1 MSFYDEVYRVVRLIP
16 HGQVLSYG
24 DVAAAVG
31 SPRAARQVGWALAGL
46 DEDGRA
52 RDGEGVPWQRVVRTT
67 GHIAFRGDPIRGTLQ
82 RRLLEEEG
90 VEFDEDDCIPMKRF
104 RWDPDIEDLC

>member
-1 MSFYDEVYRVVRLIP
+1 MSFYEHVYRVVRLIP
-16 HGQVLSYG
+16 RGLVQSYG
-24 DVAAAVG
+24 DVAAAIG

-46 DEDGRA
+46 SEEGTAKDGV
-52 RDGEGVPWQRVVRTT
+52 GVPWQRVVRTS
-67 GHIAFRGDPIRGTLQ
+67 GHIAFAGDPIRGTLQ

-90 VEFDEDDCIPMKRF
+90 VEFHEDCIPMKRF